1 MRIAFWLDSAQSS
14 ICTIRVP
21 LVIPLFETN
30 NNFLDN
36 LLFCHFLSYNRIT
49 MTHRCPDCV
58 GTSIV
63 ITNFVIDGEI
73 TNIVCELS
81 ILRAVACVNNSV
93 KFGNHLLRDI
103 FEINVC
109 ATVWVPGG
117 NKNVAI
123 VVVAIGPRNWRDGG
137 FRKILF

>member
-1 MRIAFWLDSAQSS
+1 MRIAFWLDSAQSF
-14 ICTIRVP
+14 IGTIRVP

-30 NNFLDN
+30 NNFRDN

-49 MTHRCPDCV
+49 MTHRCADCV

-73 TNIVCELS
+73 TNIVCELAFFP
-81 ILRAVACVNNSV
+81 AVACVNNPV

-103 FEINVC
+103 FEINIC
-109 ATVWVPGG
+109 ATVWVPTG
-117 NKNVAI
+117 NKNVT
-123 VVVAIGPRNWRDGG
+123 VVIVAIDPRYWRDGS
-137 FRKILF
+137 FWKILY